1 MTYSAGN
8 TIVATDYNGFA
19 ATTLGANINATWNT
33 TYGQTALAQVSPA
46 GTVTATQWSGLVN
59 TLTSMAAHQ
68 GTAITSRTAPTA
80 GNTIAI
86 FANVNTDITNCFTNQ
101 ANAYAV
107 GTQNTAWT
115 GNASFTTNIGNAL
128 GNILGGWTATW
139 TDTMT
144 FANATA
150 ATTFFNAG
158 GLVKTQFSKTTTGTV
173 EDTQWNIFI
182 ANVVANAGV
191 YLSGANTA
199 HTIANVTYNGTTKF
213 GGSGTANI
221 LANGTGFFNLTTTST
236 AIYKQFDSGAAYSS
250 NFVQV
255 AANVNSNSSPTVL
268 TLVTTWVNTGTVTGG
283 NSTITGGTATTGIT
297 FGTGPATVVTYYP
310 PETTYLTAV
319 WGAPT
324 VASAIANT

>member
-8 TIVATDYNGFA
+8 IIVATDYNGFVE
-19 ATTLGANINATWNT
+19 TTGSANINAVWNSL
-33 TYGQTALAQVSPA
+33 YGQTALAQVSPA
-46 GTVTATQWSGLVN
+46 GTVTATQWSSLVN
-59 TLTSMAAHQ
+59 TLTALGAHQ
-68 GTAITSRTAPTA
+68 NTAITSRTAPVA

-86 FANVNTDITNCFTNQ
+86 LANVNTDITNCNLNQ
-101 ANAYAV
+101 ANAYAI

-115 GNASFTTNIGNAL
+115 GTASFTTNIGNAA
-128 GNILGGWTATW
+128 GNILGGWTATF

-150 ATTFFNAG
+150 AKSFFSAG

-191 YLSGANTA
+191 YFSGANTA
-199 HTIANVTYNGTTKF
+199 HTIANVSYNGTTKF
-213 GGSGTANI
+213 GGTGTPTV
-221 LANGTGFFNLTTTST
+221 LANGTGFFNLTTTAT
-236 AIYKQFDSGAAYSS
+236 PIYQQFDSGSAY
-250 NFVQV
+250 NTNYVKI
-255 AANVNSNSSPTVL
+255 AANVNANVNPTVL

-297 FGTGPATVVTYYP
+297 FGTGPATVVTYFP
-310 PETTYLTAV
+310 PETTYLTPV
-319 WGAPT
+319 WGTPT
-324 VASAIANT
+324 VASTIANT